1 MLKLEMPGL
10 AHTLGGG
17 TCPLLN
23 RKEQEYVGWG
33 GNRMW
38 GEGLGEEEGGREERK
53 GGKTEWDGKK

>member
-10 AHTLGGG
+10 AHTLGVEGNR
-17 TCPLLN
+17 PLLN

-38 GEGLGEEEGGREERK
+38 GEGLGEEEGGREK
-53 GGKTEWDGKK
+53 GREN